1 LKTSRLYKQEN
12 KDKPTEKNTNKRH
25 ELSAVRIRLSEQV
38 IKEFE
43 NPIKR
48 QAEIKKSFPNKNLVI
63 KFAEFAKFDPK
74 ILLIATDDQE
84 THELLSDPNKWPKT
98 AFNRGIQI
106 KTKGSAP
113 PTGNSHGG
121 RATPQTFSFS
131 IRMTREIEIEDSK
144 VQEDFKELGFFTA
157 IRTIKKLD
165 SSPSAFVRLAT
176 THKELYEEHVYKRKP
191 LCLFYQRFYAVQ
203 EIKPR
208 QCWNCQGLGHL
219 AFDCP
224 KNEPTCM
231 QCGDSH
237 RVKECSNIDKE
248 NKTASKIFCSNC
260 NQEGHTAS
268 ARACPI
274 LKTHVKALI
283 IEQKNKSHR
292 SNQIELNNS
301 KKNLCNNNE
310 KICNPKHS
318 TQSSGKRRNSRTQTN
333 SVRPCKTSQITT
345 GTRTQPNN
353 NHRNPTK
360 NHECIDNRTEF
371 SK

>member
-1 LKTSRLYKQEN
+1 
-12 KDKPTEKNTNKRH
+12 
-25 ELSAVRIRLSEQV
+25 
-38 IKEFE
+38 
-43 NPIKR
+43 
-48 QAEIKKSFPNKNLVI
+48 
-63 KFAEFAKFDPK
+63 
-74 ILLIATDDQE
+74 
-84 THELLSDPNKWPKT
+84 
-98 AFNRGIQI
+98 
-106 KTKGSAP
+106 
-113 PTGNSHGG
+113 
-121 RATPQTFSFS
+121 
-131 IRMTREIEIEDSK
+131 MTREIEIEDSK

-283 IEQKNKSHR
+283 IEQKTKAIDQIKSN
-292 SNQIELNNS
+292 STIQKKTYATTTKKSVIQNTAPNQVESEETAELKQIVSDLVKLVKSLLALVPNQITITETLR
-301 KKNLCNNNE
+301 
-310 KICNPKHS
+310 KIMN
-318 TQSSGKRRNSRTQTN
+318 
-333 SVRPCKTSQITT
+333 V
-345 GTRTQPNN
+345 
-353 NHRNPTK
+353 
-360 NHECIDNRTEF
+360 
-371 SK
+371 